1 MGMGAMNNELM
12 NKLGGRKKAGSP
24 EPKPESSEPAAG
36 MFCAILRLEIC
47 WVF

>member
-36 MFCAILRLEIC
+36 TYRGIVR
-47 WVF
+47 